1 MTSAS
6 AITEQRIKGH
16 IGQPAAC
23 MIENKALSGGVGGS
37 DGGVRAR
44 VAGDTGWQYRRAI
57 MADGSGDGTCSRAG
71 VQRAERALEAAEAA
85 SAQLSTEAVDNVVGN
100 RWLRLINPRR
110 PWCLHPLHKK
120 SARLLTMQIKHLRL
134 HDRFVTRRAPRW
146 PLRGAAVEFHPRVVA
161 GVSRD

>member
-23 MIENKALSGGVGGS
+23 MIENKALSGGVGWC
-37 DGGVRAR
+37 R
-44 VAGDTGWQYRRAI
+44 VVGRQRPGPRCRRHGRAI
-57 MADGSGDGTCSRAG
+57 MADGPRASRARL
-71 VQRAERALEAAEAA
+71 QRSRHGLEAAEAA
-85 SAQLSTEAVDNVVGN
+85 RPQLSTEAVDNVVGN

-110 PWCLHPLHKK
+110 PWCLHALHKK
-120 SARLLTMQIKHLRL
+120 SAHLLTMQIKHLRP
-134 HDRFVTRRAPRW
+134 HDSSMTRRAPCW
-146 PLRGAAVEFHPRVVA
+146 PLHGAAVEFHTRVVA